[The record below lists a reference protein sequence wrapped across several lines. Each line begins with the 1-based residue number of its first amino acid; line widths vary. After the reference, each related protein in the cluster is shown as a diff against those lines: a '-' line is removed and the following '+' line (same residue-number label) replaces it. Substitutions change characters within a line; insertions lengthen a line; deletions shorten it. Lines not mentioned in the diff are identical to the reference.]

1 MKSRPPARRPKTR
14 YLRLRIE
21 AEEEISFDEF
31 SDSVNSALED
41 SLGHI
46 YGSRVHLRIL
56 HNTWKKERQSGIIE
70 VRKESVDEVRAS
82 LITADLPVDGFI
94 YIEKASGTVSS
105 LT

>member
-14 YLRLRIE
+14 YLRLKVE

-31 SDSVNSALED
+31 SDSVNSTIED

-46 YGSRVHLRIL
+46 YASRVHLRIL

-70 VRKESVDEVRAS
+70 VRKDSVDEVRAS
-82 LITADLPVDGFI
+82 LITANLPVDGLV
-94 YIEKASGTVSS
+94 YIEKVSGTVSS